1 MYNGVFTA
9 LITPF
14 TSSGDID
21 WSTLDRLV
29 KDQLA
34 KGISGLVPVG
44 TTGESPTL
52 SHEENLQVVERVI
65 KLVDGKVPVIA
76 GTGSNC
82 TDEAVRMT
90 RKAKELGADA
100 SLQVAPYY
108 NKPNQ
113 EGLYRH
119 FSTIA
124 DKVDLP
130 MVVYNI
136 KGRSGINVETSTLM
150 RLAAHPNVVA
160 VKEASGDISQ
170 MMDVLAQRPAN
181 FSVLSGDDSL
191 TMPLCM
197 LGGNGVISV
206 SSNILPEKM
215 EELVQACLKGE
226 AEKART
232 LHYALLPF
240 FHAMGLDTNP
250 IPVKTTMALAGIVE
264 DSFRLPLCAPSSTV
278 KEKLEQIIEDYKVR

>member
-1 MYNGVFTA
+1 MFNGVFTA
-9 LITPF
+9 LVTPF
-14 TSSGDID
+14 QTNGEID
-21 WSTLDRLV
+21 WASLDRLV
-29 KDQLA
+29 KDQLD

-52 SHEENLQVVERVI
+52 SHDENLQVVERVI
-65 KLVDGKVPVIA
+65 QLVDGKVPVIA

-82 TDEAVRMT
+82 TEEAIRMT
-90 RKAKELGADA
+90 QKAKELGADA

-119 FSTIA
+119 FSSIA
-124 DKVDLP
+124 DSVDLP
-130 MVVYNI
+130 LVVYNI

-150 RLAAHPNVVA
+150 RLAKHPNVVA
-160 VKEASGDISQ
+160 VKEASGDLSQ
-170 MMDVLAQRPAN
+170 MMEVISRRPDN

-197 LGGNGVISV
+197 MGGNGVISV
-206 SSNILPEKM
+206 TSNILPAEM

-226 AEKART
+226 VEKARIQ
-232 LHYALLPF
+232 HYKLLPF
-240 FHAMGLDTNP
+240 FNGMSLDTNP
-250 IPVKTTMALAGIVE
+250 IPVKSTMAMMGLVQ
-264 DSFRLPLCAPSSTV
+264 DHFRLPLCAPEAPV
-278 KEKLEQIIEDYKVR
+278 LEKLTQLVKDYKLN